1 MIYEKFRSELSDEQS
16 NFIENYM
23 EIVDHAHFQEEQR
36 AYYQGVNCRFVFH
49 TKRKISTATHYLA
62 LAVVILIMNNF
73 ILETFVQ
80 ILHFSVYPAKL
91 MIDKYGDE
99 VLRDT
104 SRDISRY
111 AVCRYYIDGKKT
123 QRYNKKEFT
132 LFSLLKWRERMKY
145 KRMRK
150 K

>member
-1 MIYEKFRSELSDEQS
+1 MIYEKFRYELSDEQS

-62 LAVVILIMNNF
+62 LAVVVLIMNNF

-99 VLRDT
+99 VLRELEEEKQNKEELSFT
-104 SRDISRY
+104 SAS
-111 AVCRYYIDGKKT
+111 
-123 QRYNKKEFT
+123 
-132 LFSLLKWRERMKY
+132 
-145 KRMRK
+145 
-150 K
+150 

>member
-99 VLRDT
+99 VLRELAGKRLYRTYYARSHCSERDHLYQLRSGNEYGT
-104 SRDISRY
+104 YSSRESH
-111 AVCRYYIDGKKT
+111 
-123 QRYNKKEFT
+123 
-132 LFSLLKWRERMKY
+132 
-145 KRMRK
+145 
-150 K
+150 

>member
-23 EIVDHAHFQEEQR
+23 EIVDHAHFQEGQR

-49 TKRKISTATHYLA
+49 TKWKISTATHYLA
-62 LAVVILIMNNF
+62 LEVVILIMNNF

-99 VLRDT
+99 VLRELEEEKQNKEELSFT
-104 SRDISRY
+104 SAS
-111 AVCRYYIDGKKT
+111 
-123 QRYNKKEFT
+123 
-132 LFSLLKWRERMKY
+132 
-145 KRMRK
+145 
-150 K
+150 

>member
-91 MIDKYGDE
+91 MIDKYGAMKS
-99 VLRDT
+99 
-104 SRDISRY
+104 SRGVGGRKNRIKKNYLLLLQAKDYIYFY
-111 AVCRYYIDGKKT
+111 A
-123 QRYNKKEFT
+123 
-132 LFSLLKWRERMKY
+132 
-145 KRMRK
+145 
-150 K
+150 